1 LRGDVRGR
9 RVAVVP
15 DAVVNP
21 PVGGHDQLSS
31 LAEEGWGVIALC
43 PPGLEPS
50 AHRAWLAAIVDQ
62 VVTFLDD
69 EYEVALVYSD
79 LPEMEEFVTALRAVG
94 RTVTRDLDPGR
105 ERTLPRPAAPAR
117 PAGEDRP

>member
-1 LRGDVRGR
+1 LHGDVRGR
-9 RVAVVP
+9 RIAVVP

-21 PVGGHDQLSS
+21 PVGGPDHLSS
-31 LAEEGWGVIALC
+31 LTKEGWGVIALC

-50 AHRAWLAAIVDQ
+50 AHRAWLDAIVDQ

-79 LPEMEEFVTALRAVG
+79 GPEMQEFVTALRAAG
-94 RTVTRDLDPGR
+94 RTVTRVLGPGR
-105 ERTLPRPAAPAR
+105 
-117 PAGEDRP
+117 D

>member
-1 LRGDVRGR
+1 MRGDVRER

-15 DAVVNP
+15 DTVVNP
-21 PVGGHDQLSS
+21 PVGGPDHLSS

-50 AHRAWLAAIVDQ
+50 AHAAWLGAVVDE

-69 EYEVALVYSD
+69 EYEVALFSD
-79 LPEMEEFVTALRAVG
+79 QDSGTEEFLTALRATG
-94 RTVTRDLDPGR
+94 RTVTRVLDL
-105 ERTLPRPAAPAR
+105 
-117 PAGEDRP
+117 

>member
-1 LRGDVRGR
+1 MHGDVRGR

-21 PVGGHDQLSS
+21 PSDGPDPLSA
-31 LAEEGWGVIALC
+31 LAEGGWGVIALC

-50 AHRAWLAAIVDQ
+50 AHAAWLDAVVDE

-69 EYEVALVYSD
+69 EYEVALFSGHD
-79 LPEMEEFVTALRAVG
+79 SGTQEFLTALRATG
-94 RTVTRDLDPGR
+94 RTVTRVLDLPSP
-105 ERTLPRPAAPAR
+105 PR
-117 PAGEDRP
+117 

>member
-1 LRGDVRGR
+1 LHGDVRGR

-21 PVGGHDQLSS
+21 PSDGPDPLSA
-31 LAEEGWGVIALC
+31 LAEEGWGVVALC

-50 AHRAWLAAIVDQ
+50 AHAAWLDAVVDQ

-69 EYEVALVYSD
+69 EYEVALVSGD
-79 LPEMEEFVTALRAVG
+79 DSGTQEFVTALRATG
-94 RTVTRDLDPGR
+94 RTVTRVLDLPS
-105 ERTLPRPAAPAR
+105 APW
-117 PAGEDRP
+117 